1 MNSPRRKGILLVA
14 MAVLLILAFLVYRQ
28 KSKKEET
35 DLLANPD
42 LVEQISD
49 TTRLDLGV
57 PENKEALWRGWAAV
71 KTDTDGTTAAETYS
85 KTATIRF
92 GCLNRADK
100 TILIRC
106 RTIPGCSPSQLI
118 LPMINGHKLR
128 GQRIIPT
135 FGTYSFA
142 APASA
147 FVLGVNALTF
157 TFAIPKDSPVQ
168 KIGADFDFV
177 HFGRVEE
184 GMSSF
189 QNVIRKGYFSTSHAI
204 LGPPSSLLNLYT
216 KVPGNAK
223 LNMEFGFKGKRG
235 SSEQFSISVEDESK
249 KRTELGSAT
258 LFDGIISR
266 PSTSKTFDLKP
277 YAGKIV
283 RISLSAEPVP
293 NTLKP
298 HSIFWS
304 DVSMKGQIPP
314 SEIQTAAPLYKDKK
328 PNIIIYLVD
337 ALRPDHLESYGYKIP
352 TSPNIQNFS
361 KDAAVFDNAYSQ
373 VSWTRSSVASIQ
385 TGLYPSSHL
394 VEDRLDTLPEYL
406 PTLPGEL
413 RKNGYRAV
421 GFITNGN
428 ISALFHFDRSF
439 DDYIRLGESL
449 KRKEIHAQSGT
460 LFETVSKYVSM
471 KISPTSQPAFLYV
484 HATDTHAPYTP
495 DPQFQL
501 TLPNC
506 NADDPAVYNPDKN
519 FRPTNEYTPEQIACI
534 ISLYD
539 SEVLRSDY
547 YFGQFLDLL
556 KKKNLYDNSIIILTA
571 DHGESFFEH
580 RVWGHGKTLYESDI
594 RVPLIIRFPQNR
606 FAGEHITQ
614 NVRHIDLFP
623 TLLNAIGAPYPKGL
637 QGTSLLPLVENPR
650 NSEPPVFSELAL
662 DTHHLKAMVDD
673 GYKMILN
680 ESNSRIE
687 MYDLRNDPLETT
699 DVAHQHQVRFHY
711 MRVELTRWADEM
723 NQRKATLRKP
733 RGAQLDPDTAE
744 ALKALGYIQ

>member
-42 LVEQISD
+42 LVEQIPD
-49 TTRLDLGV
+49 TTRLDVGV
-57 PENKEALWRGWAAV
+57 PENKEARWRGWAAV

-216 KVPGNAK
+216 KVPGDAK
-223 LNMEFGFKGKRG
+223 LNMEFGFKGKQG
-235 SSEQFSISVEDESK
+235 SSEQFLISVEDESK

-283 RISLSAEPVP
+283 RISLSAEPAR

-337 ALRPDHLESYGYKIP
+337 ALRPDHLEPYGYKIP

-361 KDAAVFDNAYSQ
+361 KDAAIFD
-373 VSWTRSSVASIQ
+373 
-385 TGLYPSSHL
+385 
-394 VEDRLDTLPEYL
+394 
-406 PTLPGEL
+406 
-413 RKNGYRAV
+413 
-421 GFITNGN
+421 
-428 ISALFHFDRSF
+428 
-439 DDYIRLGESL
+439 
-449 KRKEIHAQSGT
+449 
-460 LFETVSKYVSM
+460 
-471 KISPTSQPAFLYV
+471 
-484 HATDTHAPYTP
+484 
-495 DPQFQL
+495 
-501 TLPNC
+501 
-506 NADDPAVYNPDKN
+506 
-519 FRPTNEYTPEQIACI
+519 
-534 ISLYD
+534 
-539 SEVLRSDY
+539 
-547 YFGQFLDLL
+547 
-556 KKKNLYDNSIIILTA
+556 
-571 DHGESFFEH
+571 
-580 RVWGHGKTLYESDI
+580 
-594 RVPLIIRFPQNR
+594 
-606 FAGEHITQ
+606 
-614 NVRHIDLFP
+614 
-623 TLLNAIGAPYPKGL
+623 
-637 QGTSLLPLVENPR
+637 
-650 NSEPPVFSELAL
+650 
-662 DTHHLKAMVDD
+662 
-673 GYKMILN
+673 
-680 ESNSRIE
+680 
-687 MYDLRNDPLETT
+687 
-699 DVAHQHQVRFHY
+699 
-711 MRVELTRWADEM
+711 
-723 NQRKATLRKP
+723 
-733 RGAQLDPDTAE
+733 
-744 ALKALGYIQ
+744 